1 MAINRSD
8 ETTPAAPTA
17 ADRSSQAF
25 QPAAAPAAAA
35 PSNTT
40 RGVGISEVNGLRRAA
55 FGRFGV
61 GESVESYKKGFGKL
75 LEDLSEEDR
84 KLFLIET
91 MNRDTDKIFMSTV
104 LISRHVNFNNN
115 TAIVVFALPVE
126 ASNPIEDR
134 RVFQG
139 NGQTNEISWAATD
152 VLDDTF
158 REQLLRFCNVKY
170 PNQRVVYAGGRIL
183 PQELKSDDEQHLARI
198 LHEVDQ
204 AILTAS
210 ELQLMGSSNAVVN
223 VGMFL
228 ADSARATVNIDP
240 TPTDRDNSVG
250 LPVRSS
256 LNVQLRSTKN
266 VSLAQQNAS
275 LNNRDQDLLL
285 ARVDAYV
292 DATYDTRHL
301 SQIPTNPQYWQ
312 QRPATQRVIPRIV
325 ITAVDSLQD
334 LMTPE
339 ITLMALASAN
349 VLSQN
354 IGNWANSLRPRHAAT
369 MSSDL
374 ARMSDIGALGMMV
387 PLDPTNPDN
396 RPRISTDPRE
406 FSDKDFEALIDAS
419 FWPDPMYTLLVE
431 ESGERTWLTDMFEF
445 AAQGN
450 GAALDAV
457 VRTADNLTGGAFSP
471 LWNPKAAAGAQ
482 IVHNDQDRVH
492 LGYFVDN
499 TGKRVSL
506 QHVDTLAILNL
517 FGDKD
522 MQIVYDWI
530 QTHNPSTD
538 TMEARLAMREQI
550 LRSTFSQVTIKGYGR
565 YVTFYSEFMATLL
578 EAIRIAGLT
587 ISPANTKLN
596 DFASKPQFGVFDPN
610 LFTLGSARTSAT
622 FVQGQLQSGPTYR
635 GVGGL
640 ISGNYGR

>member
-8 ETTPAAPTA
+8 EPTAAAPSA

-25 QPAAAPAAAA
+25 QSTPA
-35 PSNTT
+35 PSTVT
-40 RGVGISEVNGLRRAA
+40 MSTQSRSVGISEVNALRRNV

-61 GESVESYKKGFGKL
+61 GESVDSFKKGFSKL
-75 LEDLSEEDR
+75 LEVLPEEDR

-104 LISRHVNFNNN
+104 LINRHVSFNGN

-139 NGQTNEISWAATD
+139 NGQTTEISWAATD
-152 VLDDTF
+152 VLDDAF
-158 REQLLRFCNVKY
+158 REQLLRFCNIKY
-170 PNQRVVYAGGRIL
+170 PNQRVIYAGGRIL
-183 PQELKSDDEQHLARI
+183 PQELKSDDDEHLARI
-198 LHEVDQ
+198 LHEIDQ
-204 AILTAS
+204 AILTAA
-210 ELQLMGSSNAVVN
+210 ELQLIGSSNAVVN
-223 VGMFL
+223 VGMFM
-228 ADSARATVNIDP
+228 AESSRATVNIDP

-256 LNVQLRSTKN
+256 LNVQLRSTNN
-266 VSLAQQNAS
+266 VSLSQQNAS
-275 LNNRDQDLLL
+275 LNNRDRDVLL

-301 SQIPTNPQYWQ
+301 SQIPNTQQYWQ

-339 ITLMALASAN
+339 ITLLALASAN

-374 ARMSDIGALGMMV
+374 ARITDIGALGMMI
-387 PLDPTNPDN
+387 PLDPANPDN

-406 FSDKDFEALIDAS
+406 FGDKDFETLIDAS

-445 AAQGN
+445 AAKGN
-450 GAALDAV
+450 AAALEAV

-471 LWNPKAAAGAQ
+471 LWEPKAKAGCQ

-492 LGYFVDN
+492 LGYFIDN

-530 QTHNPSTD
+530 QSHNPSTN
-538 TMEARLAMREQI
+538 TIEARLEVRERI

-578 EAIRIAGLT
+578 EAIRVAGLT

-610 LFTLGSARTSAT
+610 LFTLGSSRTSAT
-622 FVQGQLQSGPTYR
+622 FVQGQLQNGPAYR

-640 ISGNYGR
+640 ISGNFGH